1 MKNKFDLILNISVFV
16 LGVVFIVLWSNG
28 KGVFDLVSMA
38 VGILFIVF
46 SAWSL
51 VALLVKRKDG
61 VLPTKAVAWTSV
73 PVVGSLALGIAMV
86 AASSFFVEIFS
97 YLFATMLIVG
107 AIYKF
112 WRIMSAKKTVDYPVW
127 VFIIPSVVMVCGI
140 VLFAVGIQIVQQWL
154 ALIVGIAFIDAAN
167 SLCGFLMCPRFSNT
181 DCKTSVHDSLPM
193 VVMMSSHKRA
203 RDVPT

>member
-16 LGVVFIVLWSNG
+16 LGVIFIVLWSNG

-127 VFIIPSVVMVCGI
+127 VFIIPSVVMV
-140 VLFAVGIQIVQQWL
+140 VQQWL
-154 ALIVGIAFIDAAN
+154 ALIVGIAFIVY
-167 SLCGFLMCPRFSNT
+167 SLHSLLE
-181 DCKTSVHDSLPM
+181 SVLFERLRSKRTKQNVEDVDFVDIPDNDS
-193 VVMMSSHKRA
+193 H
-203 RDVPT
+203 

>member
-16 LGVVFIVLWSNG
+16 LGVIFIVLWSNG

-86 AASSFFVEIFS
+86 AASSFFVDIFI
-97 YLFATMLIVG
+97 F
-107 AIYKF
+107 
-112 WRIMSAKKTVDYPVW
+112 
-127 VFIIPSVVMVCGI
+127 VCH
-140 VLFAVGIQIVQQWL
+140 
-154 ALIVGIAFIDAAN
+154 DA
-167 SLCGFLMCPRFSNT
+167 
-181 DCKTSVHDSLPM
+181 DCRCDL
-193 VVMMSSHKRA
+193 
-203 RDVPT
+203 

>member
-16 LGVVFIVLWSNG
+16 LGVIFIVLWSNG

-140 VLFAVGIQIVQQWL
+140 VLFAVVDNMSNGAL
-154 ALIVGIAFIDAAN
+154 ALCDVSGSVDA
-167 SLCGFLMCPRFSNT
+167 SLDKSCGSPAC
-181 DCKTSVHDSLPM
+181 TSAA
-193 VVMMSSHKRA
+193 SSSVRRSICSCHS
-203 RDVPT
+203 V

>member
-16 LGVVFIVLWSNG
+16 LGVIFIVLWSNG

-97 YLFATMLIVG
+97 YLF
-107 AIYKF
+107 
-112 WRIMSAKKTVDYPVW
+112 
-127 VFIIPSVVMVCGI
+127 
-140 VLFAVGIQIVQQWL
+140 VLK
-154 ALIVGIAFIDAAN
+154 
-167 SLCGFLMCPRFSNT
+167 FSNA
-181 DCKTSVHDSLPM
+181 KEILLLGIFSLIASAITP
-193 VVMMSSHKRA
+193 RA
-203 RDVPT
+203 L

>member
-16 LGVVFIVLWSNG
+16 LGVIFIVLWSNG

-46 SAWSL
+46 SVWSL

-154 ALIVGIAFIDAAN
+154 ALIVGIAFIVY
-167 SLCGFLMCPRFSNT
+167 SLHSLLE
-181 DCKTSVHDSLPM
+181 SVLFERLRSKRTKQNVEDVDFVDIPDNDS
-193 VVMMSSHKRA
+193 H
-203 RDVPT
+203 

>member
-1 MKNKFDLILNISVFV
+1 M
-16 LGVVFIVLWSNG
+16 
-28 KGVFDLVSMA
+28 FDLVSMA

-154 ALIVGIAFIDAAN
+154 AFIVY
-167 SLCGFLMCPRFSNT
+167 SLHSLLE
-181 DCKTSVHDSLPM
+181 SVLFERLRSKRTKQNVEDVDFVDIPDNDS
-193 VVMMSSHKRA
+193 H
-203 RDVPT
+203 